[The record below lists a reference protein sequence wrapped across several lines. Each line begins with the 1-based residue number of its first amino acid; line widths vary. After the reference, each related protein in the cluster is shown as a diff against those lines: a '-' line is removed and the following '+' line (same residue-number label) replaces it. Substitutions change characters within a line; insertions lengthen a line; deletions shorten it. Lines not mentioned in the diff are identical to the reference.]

1 MRTSTLLTVLQREG
15 RSAACCTGR
24 PIPPW
29 LNTQERRNSSALN
42 AETSVHLPLYRTS
55 QIQSDHA
62 SSVLSIL
69 KCCSMQYSPR
79 SCPCCSVSRDHK
91 QNHALDSSS
100 RLNFV
105 PSAEAICKSWQSPW
119 PLFWSETIY
128 AIQLE
133 MGFRVCH
140 GKLPWGFCNPAG
152 CCCQAYIY
160 TARIRWRLA
169 AAQHAVW
176 CGCCRPAAL
185 PLSLSPTSNA
195 PVRHEHS
202 AQLCCPAKLLD
213 KLMQIK

>member
-1 MRTSTLLTVLQREG
+1 MFANAKTYVYIETCSPEAYVVYFDVHRNHWQHQISLLYTLLLRRMRTSTLLTVLQREG

-128 AIQLE
+128 AIQ
-133 MGFRVCH
+133 F
-140 GKLPWGFCNPAG
+140 N
-152 CCCQAYIY
+152 
-160 TARIRWRLA
+160 
-169 AAQHAVW
+169 
-176 CGCCRPAAL
+176 
-185 PLSLSPTSNA
+185 
-195 PVRHEHS
+195 
-202 AQLCCPAKLLD
+202 
-213 KLMQIK
+213 